1 MHSISKNLISI
12 SLLSIA
18 LGFTSPA
25 FAHKHAMHTD
35 TILAN
40 DKISLT
46 DAALRDLWI
55 GHAFWV
61 RAVVTET
68 MNGNSV
74 AAAVAEKETVNNAKQ
89 LAASIEPFYGKAAS
103 ETLFKLLAGHYT
115 AVKGYLI
122 ATQNKNETRQ
132 NETRQDMIDN
142 VEQIAAFLS
151 KANPNLPIDALRG
164 MLLAH
169 GGHHIQQIQQVAN
182 QQYAEEAQTW
192 EAMKTHMV
200 GIADA
205 LTVALAKQFPAQF
218 K

>member
-1 MHSISKNLISI
+1 MHTSSKNLISI
-12 SLLSIA
+12 YLLSIA

-25 FAHKHAMHTD
+25 FAHKHAMHPD
-35 TILAN
+35 TVLAN
-40 DKISLT
+40 DKMSLT
-46 DAALRDLWI
+46 DAALRDLWV

-115 AVKGYLI
+115 AVKGYLL
-122 ATQNKNETRQ
+122 ATQSKNETRQ
-132 NETRQDMIDN
+132 NETRKDMIDN
-142 VEQIAAFLS
+142 VEQISTFLS

-169 GGHHIQQIQQVAN
+169 GGHHIQQIQQIAN
-182 QQYAEEAQTW
+182 QKYAEEAQTW
-192 EAMKTHMV
+192 EAMKTHMI